1 MFDVEQG
8 IYLHPVQGNRT
19 ASVGEGEVSPIFSSC
34 GRNLGYILE
43 LGLGWAFKTPV
54 CSVKSG
60 LMSSCEGHL
69 EILIEAWQG
78 NRDATFK
85 ET

>member
-8 IYLHPVQGNRT
+8 IALHTMQGNRT
-19 ASVGEGEVSPIFSSC
+19 SSASEGEVSPFFSSC
-34 GRNLGYILE
+34 GRNLGYIHK
-43 LGLGWAFKTPV
+43 LGLGWPFKTRV
-54 CSVKSG
+54 CSAKSG

-69 EILIEAWQG
+69 EIVIEAWQG
-78 NRDATFK
+78 NRDATFD